1 MAAYASGPVE
11 LSAFNLLLDKRA
23 AAAVSA
29 AVGNNKAWPTTIYP
43 LYAPELLEYKS
54 YADAAPVRIAKAIC
68 LAEMAFP
75 DYFPDY
81 SQLSADE
88 RRGMVS
94 DAILAP
100 NPGWWGTFGPGGGP
114 ARLPRAL

>member
-11 LSAFNLLLDKRA
+11 LSAFNLLFDKRA
-23 AAAVSA
+23 AAAVSD

-43 LYAPELLEYKS
+43 FYAPELLEYKS

-88 RRGMVS
+88 RRGLGSHAV
-94 DAILAP
+94 LAP
-100 NPGWWGTFGPGGGP
+100 TPRRRGTFCPGGEP
-114 ARLPRAL
+114 AAPHR